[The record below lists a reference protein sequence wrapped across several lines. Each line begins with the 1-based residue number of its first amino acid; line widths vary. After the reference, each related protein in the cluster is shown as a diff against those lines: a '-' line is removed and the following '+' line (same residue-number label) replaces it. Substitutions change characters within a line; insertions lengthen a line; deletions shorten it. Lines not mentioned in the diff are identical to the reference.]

1 MVDHNDT
8 IAAIATASGIGSVG
22 IVRLSGQDAL
32 AIGQQICGQTLKP
45 RNACFTPFKNKN
57 DSTLDEGIAIYF
69 KSPASFTGE
78 DVVELQGHGGPL
90 VLDLL
95 LKETLSLGAR
105 MARPGEFSERAF
117 LNDKIDL
124 VQAEAIADLIE
135 THSESAL
142 KSSLKSLRGEF
153 SNQVNHLVDQVTR
166 LRIYVE
172 AAIDFPEEEIDFIA
186 DSHVKDSLD
195 NIINSV
201 ETLFKQAKS
210 GAVLSQGLNVAI
222 IGKPNAGKSS
232 LLNAFAAEDVAI
244 VTEQA
249 GTTRDII
256 KQNIVL
262 DGIPLTIID
271 TAGLRESNDIIEQEG
286 IKRIKKVAETADVVF
301 YLRDASTEGLAVE
314 HNDLQELMQ
323 QHQITLSNNALTLF
337 INNKIDL
344 CEPNKSNEPEEQNS
358 FQIIS
363 ISAKQKLGL
372 DNLAYAIKQHYEI
385 DNTNENSFTARR
397 RHLKQIE
404 IALDYLEKGKQQL
417 EHAGA
422 GELLAEDLRQ
432 TQNALGE
439 ITGKISSDDLLGEIF
454 SSFCIGK

>member
-95 LKETLSLGAR
+95 LKEALSLGAR

-153 SNQVNHLVDQVTR
+153 SNQVNHLVDQVTQ

-186 DSHVKDSLD
+186 DSHVKDSLN

-232 LLNAFAAEDVAI
+232 LLNALAAEDVAI

-344 CEPNKSNEPEEQNS
+344 CEPNKSNGPEEQNS

-372 DNLAYAIKQHYEI
+372 DNLAKAIKQHYEI

>member
-1 MVDHNDT
+1 MHNDT
-8 IAAIATASGIGSVG
+8 IAAVATASGIGSVG
-22 IVRLSGQDAL
+22 IVRISGPDAL
-32 AIGQQICGQTLKP
+32 KIGEQICRQTLLP
-45 RNACFTPFKNKN
+45 RNAYFTSFK
-57 DSTLDEGIAIYF
+57 DQSDQSLDEGIALYF
-69 KSPASFTGE
+69 KAPASFTGE
-78 DVVELQGHGGPL
+78 DVVELQGHGGAL

-105 MARPGEFSERAF
+105 TARPGEFSERAF

-142 KSSLKSLRGEF
+142 KSSLKSLHGEF
-153 SNQVNHLVDQVTR
+153 SNQINALVDHVTK
-166 LRIYVE
+166 LRKYVE
-172 AAIDFPEEEIDFIA
+172 AAIDFPEEEIDFIT
-186 DSHVKDSLD
+186 DSHVNDSLSQ
-195 NIINSV
+195 IIESV
-201 ETLFKQAKS
+201 KQLFKQAKS
-210 GAVLSQGLNVAI
+210 GAVLNQGLNVAI

-232 LLNAFAAEDVAI
+232 LLNALAADDIAI

-301 YLRDASTEGLAVE
+301 YLRDASKEGVE
-314 HNDLQELMQ
+314 VKQDALQELMQ
-323 QHQITLSNNALTLF
+323 QHQITLSDNALTLF

-344 CEPNKSNEPEEQNS
+344 CETGESNKPQEQNS
-358 FQIIS
+358 FQVIS
-363 ISAKQKLGL
+363 ISAKQRLGL
-372 DNLAYAIKQHYEI
+372 EQLANAINKHYEI
-385 DNTNENSFTARR
+385 DNTSENTFTARR

-404 IALDYLEKGKQQL
+404 IALESLTQGQQQL
-417 EHAGA
+417 KNNAA

-432 TQNALGE
+432 VQNALGE
-439 ITGKISSDDLLGEIF
+439 ITGKVSSDDLLGEIF